1 MNLPPHPISWTQ
13 QKLSNPEEHMP
24 ANLKAVK
31 SDDTLRDEAIS
42 DTLVADLV
50 AANLEEGATV
60 ARPHKD
66 LISSGRAR
74 FAASADHYRQAKIKN
89 LAQRENLLRQLS
101 ENTEDGLQI
110 DGLLAALEV
119 TIMALPGS
127 KAG

>member
-1 MNLPPHPISWTQ
+1 MKPNLS
-13 QKLSNPEEHMP
+13 
-24 ANLKAVK
+24 AVPK
-31 SDDTLRDEAIS
+31 SDDTLS

-74 FAASADHYRQAKIKN
+74 FSASADHYRQAKIKN